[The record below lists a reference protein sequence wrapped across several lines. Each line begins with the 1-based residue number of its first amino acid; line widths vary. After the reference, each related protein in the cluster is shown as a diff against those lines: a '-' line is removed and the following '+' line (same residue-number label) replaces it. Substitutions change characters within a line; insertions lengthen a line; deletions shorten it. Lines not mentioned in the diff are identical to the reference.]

1 MTVFELTF
9 TFFQTYLLKE
19 KGLSDNTVAS
29 YAESVKQLL
38 NFAAKKDNIQLHK
51 LDLASF
57 RAGLVRSF
65 LDQIDKKNSIATRNL
80 RLSAIRTFFKYLG
93 KQHPSMLAAAEDIC
107 ALANKKTSET
117 IIDHLKENEV
127 HAFIDLARQQP
138 NELKRARD
146 TAVFLLMHNTGA
158 RASEIVHLTIED
170 FEMSPLPI
178 ITLTGKGRKKRQ
190 IPLWSETA
198 EAINY
203 YINRREKL
211 TIKTRAL
218 FLNPQKQRLSRFGLR
233 HIIRQYKDRLSS
245 NHPTLRNK
253 SVSPH
258 TFRHT
263 TAFHLLRAGQNLV
276 TVKDW
281 LGHADINTTSKY
293 CTIDPETKRKALET
307 FRTKDQ
313 PIPPCKWKNPDVY
326 EFLNKL
332 AKSA

>member
-178 ITLTGKGRKKRQ
+178 ITLTGKGRKNVKSHYGAR
-190 IPLWSETA
+190 PL
-198 EAINY
+198 
-203 YINRREKL
+203 
-211 TIKTRAL
+211 
-218 FLNPQKQRLSRFGLR
+218 RLSTTTSIGEKNL
-233 HIIRQYKDRLSS
+233 LSKHARCS
-245 NHPTLRNK
+245 LILRNNDSRDLDYATSSANTK
-253 SVSPH
+253 IALVQIIQLYVTSP
-258 TFRHT
+258 
-263 TAFHLLRAGQNLV
+263 
-276 TVKDW
+276 
-281 LGHADINTTSKY
+281 
-293 CTIDPETKRKALET
+293 
-307 FRTKDQ
+307 
-313 PIPPCKWKNPDVY
+313 
-326 EFLNKL
+326 
-332 AKSA
+332 